1 MLMLLR
7 IRAGK
12 LPAVVISAVVLV
24 VGATLV
30 GSAALAAAPGLGARC
45 SLATLNGTY
54 IMQAQGIQVGGNAPG
69 PFGYAS
75 ISTYD
80 GKGGTRAT
88 YSGSFNGFIL
98 RNQLLTG
105 TYTVNADCTG
115 TETADL
121 GGGVLAHY
129 DNFLSPTGNMYT
141 AVQTDSGVVVTEV
154 FYRAPLHS
162 NAD

>member
-1 MLMLLR
+1 MQLR
-7 IRAGK
+7 RRGGRW
-12 LPAVVISAVVLV
+12 LAVGTGAAVLIL
-24 VGATLV
+24 GASLAA
-30 GSAALAAAPGLGARC
+30 SAALAAPGSGARC

-54 IMQAQGIQVGGNAPG
+54 IMQAQGIQVGGTAPG

-115 TETADL
+115 T
-121 GGGVLAHY
+121 
-129 DNFLSPTGNMYT
+129 
-141 AVQTDSGVVVTEV
+141 
-154 FYRAPLHS
+154 
-162 NAD
+162 

>member
-1 MLMLLR
+1 MLMQLR
-7 IRAGK
+7 RRTRRW
-12 LPAVVISAVVLV
+12 PAVVFSVAVLGL
-24 VGATLV
+24 GATLV
-30 GSAALAAAPGLGARC
+30 ANSALAAPGLGARC

-80 GKGGTRAT
+80 GKGGTTAT

-98 RNQLLTG
+98 RDQSLTG

-115 TETADL
+115 TETAEL
-121 GGGVLAHY
+121 GGGVVAHY

-154 FYRAPLHS
+154 FYRVPLHS

>member
-1 MLMLLR
+1 MVGVAILVLGVTQ
-7 IRAGK
+7 A
-12 LPAVVISAVVLV
+12 ASAAN
-24 VGATLV
+24 ATL
-30 GSAALAAAPGLGARC
+30 GAPGSESRC

-54 IMQAQGIQVGGNAPG
+54 IMQAQGIGLGGPAPG

-80 GKGGTRAT
+80 GRGSTRAT
-88 YSGSFNGFIL
+88 YSGSFNGVIL

-129 DNFLSPTGNMYT
+129 DNFLSTTGNMYT
-141 AVQTDSGVVVTEV
+141 SVQTDSGVIVTEV
-154 FYRAPLHS
+154 FYRLPLHA
-162 NAD
+162 NDN

>member
-1 MLMLLR
+1 MQLR
-7 IRAGK
+7 RLGGRW
-12 LPAVVISAVVLV
+12 LAVVMGAAVLV
-24 VGATLV
+24 LV
-30 GSAALAAAPGLGARC
+30 ASLAASAALAAPGLGARC

-75 ISTYD
+75 ISSYD

-88 YSGSFNGFIL
+88 YSGSFNGFVL

-121 GGGVLAHY
+121 GGGVVAHY
-129 DNFLSPTGNMYT
+129 DNFLSPNGNMYT

-154 FYRAPLHS
+154 FYRAPFHS
-162 NAD
+162 NGD